1 MKTKTKTKTKM
12 SMNIK
17 INILIFA
24 AVTILLAL
32 LPGLVFARWIP
43 DDGNATDYTYGW
55 AYTLY
60 DICPCSANDG
70 KCQDNYNCGADKSN
84 LTYNIE
90 NAPEDKLEAAK
101 VATNFENRLE
111 TNRQGMM
118 VMRIYL
124 LCDISYFLSF
134 ISFVAGVIY
143 WNHNRK

>member
-1 MKTKTKTKTKM
+1 MKAKTKTKM
-12 SMNIK
+12 PMNIK

-24 AVTILLAL
+24 VVTVLLAL
-32 LPGLVFARWIP
+32 LPKLVFMNWIP
-43 DDGNATDYTYGW
+43 DDGNATDYAYGW

-60 DICPCSANDG
+60 DICPCSADDES
-70 KCQDNYNCGADKSN
+70 CQGYYACGADKAN

-124 LCDISYFLSF
+124 LCDVSYLLSF
-134 ISFVAGVIY
+134 LSFVAGVIY
-143 WNHNRK
+143 WNHNRR